1 MYYDD
6 SRSPSRLGLSSLIL
20 LTIFVSAFALIVV
33 AALWRP
39 WAEDDANP
47 ETVIPGITVDEAP
60 TEGEPAADVDAAP
73 VVP

>member
-6 SRSPSRLGLSSLIL
+6 SRRPSRLGLSSLIL

-39 WAEDDANP
+39 WAEDDSAQ
-47 ETVIPGITVDEAP
+47 ETVVPGITIEEAP
-60 TEGEPAADVDAAP
+60 EGEPPADVDAAP
-73 VVP
+73 VAP